1 MKSYLQGL
9 IKEQINRGLF
19 LKTLIPFPL
28 TYAELSSLASLCTKM
43 IDGNIKQL
51 GLLMEELG
59 GDESDLDYV
68 YRGFR
73 ACERSIELI
82 EYYGISALCYHKTNE
97 MESLNKLTFNNPQ
110 EINLPLPPPSVA
122 CISNS
127 YYYLS
132 PFTNVIF
139 VPIGESNFLLHLP
152 DVFHEIGHEVLYN
165 RENDLRLGPVKDC
178 YLETVGKI
186 TRHYQELLTI
196 KARETGPEKTL
207 KIIMYLHS
215 QWKNYWI
222 EEIFSDMFACYTLGP
237 AYVWAHLHLVTKKT
251 DDVYA
256 LSQKHPSDDLRMNM
270 LLIGIRKVG
279 FKEDAERILA
289 QWKKMPFVENILPA
303 NEYVYAYSEELMDL
317 MAGIIL
323 KGLRA
328 SSFSI
333 VSPETIKN
341 LNPNSIVRL
350 LNDAWNEFWKD
361 PLNFG
366 EWEQKCVDRLRS
378 AIA

>member
-1 MKSYLQGL
+1 
-9 IKEQINRGLF
+9 
-19 LKTLIPFPL
+19 
-28 TYAELSSLASLCTKM
+28 
-43 IDGNIKQL
+43 
-51 GLLMEELG
+51 
-59 GDESDLDYV
+59 
-68 YRGFR
+68 
-73 ACERSIELI
+73 
-82 EYYGISALCYHKTNE
+82 
-97 MESLNKLTFNNPQ
+97 
-110 EINLPLPPPSVA
+110 
-122 CISNS
+122 
-127 YYYLS
+127 
-132 PFTNVIF
+132 
-139 VPIGESNFLLHLP
+139 
-152 DVFHEIGHEVLYN
+152 
-165 RENDLRLGPVKDC
+165 
-178 YLETVGKI
+178 
-186 TRHYQELLTI
+186 
-196 KARETGPEKTL
+196 
-207 KIIMYLHS
+207 MYLHS

-328 SSFSI
+328 SSFAFLEHGPICPRQSL
-333 VSPETIKN
+333 VHFLK
-341 LNPNSIVRL
+341 LARVGDL
-350 LNDAWNEFWKD
+350 KD